1 MTCQGMRG
9 VERLKNVED
18 RIEGGHVKVTLIKR
32 EDELLKHKEVRKVG
46 KKGRKEGRKKKC

>member
-32 EDELLKHKEVRKVG
+32 EDELLKHKEVR
-46 KKGRKEGRKKKC
+46 